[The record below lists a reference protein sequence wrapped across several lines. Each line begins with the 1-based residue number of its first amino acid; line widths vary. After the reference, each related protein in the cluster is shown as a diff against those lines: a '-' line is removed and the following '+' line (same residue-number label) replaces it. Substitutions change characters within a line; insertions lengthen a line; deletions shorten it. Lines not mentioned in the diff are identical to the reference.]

1 MKNTGALLKSK
12 RESSNLSLSEV
23 ALATKINPKVLA
35 AIENGDEGRLPAKT
49 ILKGFVRSYALFLK
63 MDVDTV
69 MRSFQEET
77 GGPPPA
83 PVTAGEPTKPA
94 KNEASTATTRRRVGD
109 ESSSGMRTIAV
120 VVIVVLIGLIIGV
133 RELIEKY
140 QRERVVEA
148 SADLNKATPV
158 TTPTD
163 VAKPTEA
170 TVPPAAAA
178 VAPTSD
184 TAPDTGDEVKI
195 ESATVDPKAA
205 TVDVKPVEVKPTEV
219 KPAEPKPA
227 ETKAVEVKPA
237 EPVAETK
244 SEVGKVIAHAQTIM
258 SSRMDL
264 IRMPIN
270 NLVELRPTVLSPPRP
285 EPIQSE
291 APEKSAVVA
300 STPPPAAAA
309 APAPTP
315 APPVPAKVEEAKVEP
330 AKVEAAK
337 PTESGAK
344 AAKNEIIL
352 EALDKVDVKF
362 QVKGETKR
370 VSLGPDQVH
379 TLHVELP
386 VTLDL
391 SDGGAV
397 NIILNGRERGV
408 PGDLGKPK
416 TIKIP

>member
-23 ALATKINPKVLA
+23 ALATKINPKILA
-35 AIENGDEGRLPAKT
+35 AIEKGDESNLPAKT
-49 ILKGFVRSYALFLK
+49 FLKGFVRSYALFLK
-63 MDVDTV
+63 MDVDAV

-83 PVTAGEPTKPA
+83 APVAESLKAAKNTKP
-94 KNEASTATTRRRVGD
+94 EASTPASRRRVGD
-109 ESSSGMRTIAV
+109 ESSSGLRTVAV

-158 TTPTD
+158 AT
-163 VAKPTEA
+163 VTEA
-170 TVPPAAAA
+170 PKAEVTAPPTSAT
-178 VAPTSD
+178 VAPASD
-184 TAPDTGDEVKI
+184 VAPDTGDEVTM
-195 ESATVDPKAA
+195 ESATVPPAEK
-205 TVDVKPVEVKPTEV
+205 TVDTKSAEV
-219 KPAEPKPA
+219 KPAE
-227 ETKAVEVKPA
+227 VKPA
-237 EPVAETK
+237 EVKPP
-244 SEVGKVIAHAQTIM
+244 EVKPEPPAAKLPPPAIM

-264 IRMPIN
+264 VRMPIN
-270 NLVELRPTVLSPPRP
+270 NLVELRPTELSPPRP
-285 EPIQSE
+285 TDAKSE
-291 APEKSAVVA
+291 APKPEVKPEEPKAVE
-300 STPPPAAAA
+300 TKPAAPVA
-309 APAPTP
+309 APTP
-315 APPVPAKVEEAKVEP
+315 ASTEEAKPSEP
-330 AKVEAAK
+330 AVL
-337 PTESGAK
+337 K
-344 AAKNEIIL
+344 AAQNEIIL
-352 EALDKVDVKF
+352 EALDKVEVKF

-370 VSLGPDQVH
+370 ISLGPTQVH
-379 TLHVELP
+379 TIHAELP
-386 VTLDL
+386 MTLDL